1 MPLFQYKSL
10 IKAKHADSSL
20 TLRVC
25 HSLHRGK
32 DLASQSGL
40 DGSSSYELKK
50 FLPALIDV
58 FSLSDLILCISVT
71 INEQRLPGESIKQSI
86 MARHLIQ
93 MLRNNV
99 SVLGINNVSDAYV
112 DERDG
117 RVKVNVT
124 PERSGPLETSKS
136 QFSLVSICL
145 TYHCK
150 TTQTDNSSVSN
161 SSKLGFNLEV
171 LNQAISNLISN
182 HLTKRYPLIFGPL
195 GEKLGHEKPYFR
207 SIARSV
213 LSMARRSPND
223 EFQKQVGRYAKILR
237 RRLREYHVR
246 NMNDLQERIEHHME
260 SDGPFSEDLCEE
272 PSDESII
279 CDAMHCLF
287 RLVLRPSVVHC
298 VPVAVDAIDVHND
311 DLRSRSLPFCLFL
324 DEDEECSDS
333 MEDDDAICSSEFE
346 DATGFRTEANWMFMS
361 GPPVQIGF
369 ETDLFSEIQVVR
381 DRSENNF
388 LYAHSVAHSSSEN
401 TRFSYSEFEN
411 SGWASQGVGSESNV
425 PESSQDCS
433 DLYDADT
440 DSFRNTLLEENS
452 SSMLGSENDLAC
464 GNKLCNPS
472 HGLDEHGTLASNSRT
487 DEDGYKKDDFARG
500 AAPDQIHSQ
509 VFSSTAGSAIQ
520 PASFWVDDAD
530 QELGFDYVDFLPP
543 ECSGAGKYDLITV
556 PTDQLLYTS
565 RTNLS
570 CNSVLSGPVPMAD
583 VPAASIPFAIA
594 IDEDTNN
601 LGLDFAGE
609 AEDGDHSNWGNATRG
624 RTFSSSRTSQEDSHT
639 SGLAPRD
646 VNVASPLKK
655 AGGSDDQ
662 VCCLEGTLSS
672 EAFGHPE
679 LDGVFDFA
687 MHMDY
692 DDDYDGDLGI
702 EDEDDLKEEIRPAPM
717 LQCSGSSGR
726 TDEVE
731 MEAMFDWEEENE
743 NEGWSLI
750 E

>member
-1 MPLFQYKSL
+1 MPLFHYKSL

-25 HSLHRGK
+25 HSLLGGK

-40 DGSSSYELKK
+40 DGSSSYELEK

-71 INEQRLPGESIKQSI
+71 INKQRLPGESIKQSI
-86 MARHLIQ
+86 VARHLIQ
-93 MLRNNV
+93 MLRNNAP
-99 SVLGINNVSDAYV
+99 VLGINNVSDAYV

-150 TTQTDNSSVSN
+150 TTQVDISSVSN
-161 SSKLGFNLEV
+161 SSNLGFSLEV

-213 LSMARRSPND
+213 LSMAHRSPND

-237 RRLREYHVR
+237 RRLREYHMR
-246 NMNDLQERIEHHME
+246 NMNDLQERIEHHTE
-260 SDGPFSEDLCEE
+260 SDGLFGENFCEE

-287 RLVLRPSVVHC
+287 RLVLRPSVVRC
-298 VPVAVDAIDVHND
+298 VPVAVDAINVHND
-311 DLRSRSLPFCLFL
+311 DPRSRSLSSCLFL
-324 DEDEECSDS
+324 DEDEECRDS
-333 MEDDDAICSSEFE
+333 MERDDAICCSEFE
-346 DATGFRTEANWMFMS
+346 DAAGFRSEENWTFMS
-361 GPPVQIGF
+361 GPPVQIGVG
-369 ETDLFSEIQVVR
+369 TDLFSDNQVVR

-401 TRFSYSEFEN
+401 TRISYSEFEK
-411 SGWASQGVGSESNV
+411 SGSVSQGVGPEFNI

-433 DLYDADT
+433 DLYDSDT
-440 DSFRNTLLEENS
+440 DSLSNTLLEENS
-452 SSMLGSENDLAC
+452 SSTLGSENDLAS
-464 GNKLCNPS
+464 GCNS
-472 HGLDEHGTLASNSRT
+472 NHGLDEHGTLVSNSRT
-487 DEDGYKKDDFARG
+487 EEDGYKKDGFARSV
-500 AAPDQIHSQ
+500 ASDQIYSQ
-509 VFSSTAGSAIQ
+509 IFSSTTGFAIQ
-520 PASFWVDDAD
+520 PASFWVDDVD
-530 QELGFDYVDFLPP
+530 QELGFDYDGFLPP
-543 ECSGAGKYDLITV
+543 ECSAVGKDDLITV

-594 IDEDTNN
+594 IDKDTNN

-609 AEDGDHSNWGNATRG
+609 AEDGDRSNWGNATRG
-624 RTFSSSRTSQEDSHT
+624 QTFSSSRTSQDSHT

-646 VNVASPLKK
+646 VNVASPLEK
-655 AGGSDDQ
+655 ADGSDDQ
-662 VCCLEGTLSS
+662 VCCLEETLSS

-692 DDDYDGDLGI
+692 DDDYDGELGI
-702 EDEDDLKEEIRPAPM
+702 EDEDDLKEEICPAPM
-717 LQCSGSSGR
+717 FQCSGSSGR
-726 TDEVE
+726 MDEVE
-731 MEAMFDWEEENE
+731 MNTMFDWEEENE
-743 NEGWSLI
+743 NEGWSLV